1 MAKIQVYKFV
11 NPGVASIKTPAVVAA
26 RQTVLAQNRLGK
38 TVEGIGNTLLDVDK
52 ITKLRLNL
60 EKKQDIAERRAK
72 QRKLD
77 DTSEQVS
84 EKGLKNYFKDTK
96 KKTKRFKPNNK
107 LKKMFGGMFG
117 WVGAALGPF
126 IALAT
131 KIFALQ
137 LMKEFL
143 EWTSN
148 EENLVKL
155 ETFLI
160 KTDFVFRKL
169 YGFGKFLI
177 KDNIVD
183 GINQLFGSDET
194 LLGRIEGLGKIMVGV
209 IGLKYLMNPFS
220 LITDILTMANIISGG
235 GKGKKFIK
243 NQTGN
248 VTGNVK
254 KRITTSSGKTVTK
267 NPFVKLGDKLRQLN
281 PLKKKPTVTQSGATK
296 GNFFSNLF
304 KKKPTVTQ
312 SSSNP
317 KGNLFSKTKSF
328 LNKGKPLLS
337 KVKPGQVVGG
347 VKSFGV
353 GLALDWAVGSI
364 ADTLIFNPMEERL
377 NKKREAKV
385 NEKFLELGSE
395 GVVKFY
401 EDHLAKENSKK
412 GLNWWQNAATLGF
425 GNIFVGPSEP
435 KVRDLEYKL
444 NYAKEITTNQETN
457 LESLFK
463 PKEEKK
469 KAWWDPLGVFTGKAR
484 GGKLPQF
491 FLGGLFK
498 GISKA
503 VSGVFNGVKSV
514 VGSVWNAVSSVASN
528 PIVSTIASFIPGAN
542 IIVPAINAVNA
553 LRSGNFMG
561 AVMSGL
567 GAVGSFASINSVN
580 MINQPSWLQNLRFSK
595 FGQGVAKMYHSG
607 LNAYTKLAGGVSN
620 LFDKVQGSTIGKI
633 GMQLLGGNTGGAI
646 GTVVG
651 MMPGVGSGIENFGKF
666 LEENKLSGILSAVPG
681 VAGMASKI
689 PNILAIPGMESILGK
704 PGEGFSALGAIGNMA
719 DKVGMK
725 GVYQAILSGAQTG
738 NYIEGLPQLASEL
751 GVDPRILG
759 VLDKGKQLL
768 SNNKFNAEYAMQ
780 TAIEFLPVP
789 LVVEKIVA
797 APTPVPINSGDTYLV
812 APSST
817 SGAKR

>member
-11 NPGVASIKTPAVVAA
+11 NPGVAGIKTPAVVAA

-60 EKKQDIAERRAK
+60 EKKQEIAERRAK

-126 IALAT
+126 VALAT

-148 EENLVKL
+148 EENLEKL
-155 ETFLI
+155 ELFLM
-160 KTDFVFRKL
+160 KTDFVFRKI

-194 LLGRIEGLGKIMVGV
+194 LLGRIEGLGKIMLGV
-209 IGLKYLMNPFS
+209 IGLKYLLNPFS
-220 LITDILTMANIISGG
+220 LITDILNMANIISGG
-235 GKGKKFIK
+235 GKGKPVGSGKPGTK
-243 NQTGN
+243 PG
-248 VTGNVK
+248 VGRPK
-254 KRITTSSGKTVTK
+254 ITTSGGKPVTR
-267 NPFVKLGDKLRQLN
+267 NPFTKVGDTLRRLN
-281 PLKKKPTVTQSGATK
+281 PFKSKPTVTTSGSTSTGIFK
-296 GNFFSNLF
+296 PKPKITGN
-304 KKKPTVTQ
+304 V
-312 SSSNP
+312 
-317 KGNLFSKTKSF
+317 
-328 LNKGKPLLS
+328 
-337 KVKPGQVVGG
+337 VKPNVFTNIKNTFTQIKLPKKLPSLSGFKVSPGAVSSI
-347 VKSFGV
+347 KTL
-353 GLALDWAVGSI
+353 GLGWL
-364 ADTLIFNPMEERL
+364 ADTLMQKGFDALAQQQINDQV
-377 NKKREAKV
+377 K
-385 NEKFLELGSE
+385 KFLAATPEKQAGAI
-395 GVVKFY
+395 KHY
-401 EDHLAKENSKK
+401 EDLVEKYEKRSDSWFNKITTVG
-412 GLNWWQNAATLGF
+412 GLLGESSDANLLRRFTATLAALKEAQRRQASGELVE
-425 GNIFVGPSEP
+425 GEGQNLGTIDQEYIDMV
-435 KVRDLEYKL
+435 DLYSK
-444 NYAKEITTNQETN
+444 
-457 LESLFK
+457 
-463 PKEEKK
+463 
-469 KAWWDPLGVFTGKAR
+469 

-503 VSGVFNGVKSV
+503 VSGVFNGVKKV
-514 VGSVWNAVSSVASN
+514 VGGVWNAVSSVASN